1 VYGTDKAL
9 VQRYSEGRNRLLLV
23 HTLESDADMSDAAKF
38 RIAVVGAGIAGL
50 ATAIALKDHPGIDV
64 QIYER
69 ANRLQEIGASIALGM
84 RTLER
89 LGVHE
94 ALSDEI
100 AFRNHSGHPM
110 IYR

>member
-1 VYGTDKAL
+1 
-9 VQRYSEGRNRLLLV
+9 
-23 HTLESDADMSDAAKF
+23 MSDAAKF

-69 ANRLQEIGASIALGM
+69 ASKLQEIGASIALGPNGM